1 MGDKKDYLIWR
12 ESDGFFTALHNSGQ
26 LRIWSIGSGKFIGI
40 KSLTDLPEK
49 GETRKVGVHVL
60 VKEYEIYEAHD

>member
-12 ESDGFFTALHNSGQ
+12 ESDGFFTALHSSGQ

-49 GETRKVGVHVL
+49 GQDRKVGVHVL
-60 VKEYEIYEAHD
+60 DKEYEIY